1 MPAVPTSPVASD
13 LFVNNISA
21 DCDGADC
28 QFHIPTVVTDRRRP
42 CQRVNSR
49 RRCLRAVKLSNGG
62 VKDEDELPSLF
73 IVNPTSL
80 AKNNAKQLL
89 ATDVASCNADIVLVS
104 ETWFKTHHNKVF
116 SSDLT

>member
-1 MPAVPTSPVASD
+1 MC
-13 LFVNNISA
+13 
-21 DCDGADC
+21 DCNKSGDYLSLSSVC
-28 QFHIPTVVTDRRRP
+28 EPVTDRRRP

-62 VKDEDELPSLF
+62 VKDEDVLPSLY
-73 IVNPTSL
+73 IINPTSL

-104 ETWFKTHHNKVF
+104 ETWFKTHHIGF
-116 SSDLT
+116 